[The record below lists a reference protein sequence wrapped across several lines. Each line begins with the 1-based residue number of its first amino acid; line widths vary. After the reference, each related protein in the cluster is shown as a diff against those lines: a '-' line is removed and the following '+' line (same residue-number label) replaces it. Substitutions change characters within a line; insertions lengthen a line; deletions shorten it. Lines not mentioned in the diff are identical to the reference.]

1 MAVEDLYDRSVAEFE
16 NRLQQVPEDAW
27 GKTTRCC
34 PDWTVRDLVNHVVNE
49 NKWISLL
56 VAAKTIEEVGNSL
69 DGDLLGHDPLAAWR
83 QASAEV
89 RDAIRASGALER
101 TVQLSS
107 GPTPATEYLS
117 EVLSDQIIH
126 TWDLASSIGVGERLD
141 PDLVE
146 FAAATLEPLAE
157 KWRAAGALGVPVDVG
172 DSADRQAKLLALLG
186 RRS

>member
-1 MAVEDLYDRSVAEFE
+1 MTVEDTYDRSVAEFQS
-16 NRLQQVPEDAW
+16 RLQQVPRDAW
-27 GKTTRCC
+27 DSTTRCC

-49 NKWISLL
+49 NKWIPPLI
-56 VAAKTIEEVGNSL
+56 AGKTIEEVGNSL
-69 DGDLLGHDPLAAWR
+69 DGDLLGDDPLGAWR

-107 GPTPATEYLS
+107 GPTPARDYLS

-126 TWDLASSIGVGERLD
+126 TWDLASSIGVGETLD
-141 PDLVE
+141 RDLVE

-157 KWRAAGALGVPVDVG
+157 KWRAAGALGPPVDVG
-172 DSADRQAKLLALLG
+172 ETADRQAKLLALLG